1 MFCKYVAKVRRG
13 TERMIEKERIEQI
26 KRSVDLG
33 ALMRSRGI
41 ELRKN
46 GKGLKGRCPFH
57 EDKTPS
63 LSINPKENLW
73 QCFGCGAAGDA
84 IRFVELFDKVSFR
97 QAVEKLLDGAD
108 VPARTGAAQPVND
121 APAPSARSVKLLL
134 RVIDFYHTAFP
145 EDGRAREYLAS
156 RGIADNNIFS
166 SYRIGFANGTLRNVL
181 PEDGDVTRA
190 LKEIGVLN
198 DSGGEF
204 FYGCAIVPLFD
215 ANGNPAGLYGRR
227 IDGMDT
233 KGPDHLYLPGER
245 RGLFNREAAK
255 SSREIILCEAI
266 IDSLTLLS
274 ARIHNTIPCY
284 GTNGFTPEHLELLK
298 QRGVELVHIAFDA
311 DESGRKAAGILASRL
326 EAEGFAAR
334 QVDLPEGE
342 DVNSFFSST
351 ADAKQKFMELVS
363 EANPE
368 DAVSDL
374 LSVSSSFWK
383 KRTSS
388 S

>member
-1 MFCKYVAKVRRG
+1 
-13 TERMIEKERIEQI
+13 MIEKERIEQI

-84 IRFVELFDKVSFR
+84 IRFVELFDKVGFR
-97 QAVEKLLDGAD
+97 QAVEKLSEKISSGAD
-108 VPARTGAAQPVND
+108 VPAQAKAAHPVND

-134 RVIDFYHTAFP
+134 RVIDFYHTAFA

-166 SYRIGFANGTLRNVL
+166 SYRIGFANGTLPNVL
-181 PEDGDVTRA
+181 PEDGDLTRD

-204 FYGCAIVPLFD
+204 FYGCATFPLFD

-233 KGPDHLYLPGER
+233 KGPAHLYLPGER
-245 RGLFNREAAK
+245 RGLFNRESAK
-255 SSREIILCEAI
+255 ASPEIIICEAI

-274 ARIHNTIPCY
+274 SGIHNTIPCY
-284 GTNGFTPEHLELLK
+284 GTNGFTPEHRE
-298 QRGVELVHIAFDA
+298 FP
-311 DESGRKAAGILASRL
+311 ASLHEMR
-326 EAEGFAAR
+326 
-334 QVDLPEGE
+334 
-342 DVNSFFSST
+342 
-351 ADAKQKFMELVS
+351 
-363 EANPE
+363 
-368 DAVSDL
+368 
-374 LSVSSSFWK
+374 
-383 KRTSS
+383 
-388 S
+388 